1 MVTTTVEQRS
11 KSANSE
17 FKNTGRLAYLLA
29 KQPLNENEN
38 IF

>member
-1 MVTTTVEQRS
+1 MVTTTAEQKS
-11 KSANSE
+11 KSANTE
-17 FKNTGRLAYLLA
+17 FKNTEGLPYLLA